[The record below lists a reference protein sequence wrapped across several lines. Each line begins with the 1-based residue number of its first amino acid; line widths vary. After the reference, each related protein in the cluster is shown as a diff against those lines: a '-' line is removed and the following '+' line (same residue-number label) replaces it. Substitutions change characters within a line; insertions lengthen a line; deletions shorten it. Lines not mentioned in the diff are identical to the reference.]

1 MRQYSD
7 EYKES
12 LANEFVELHELY
24 NKVIAQAG
32 EGPYNEEEQQIIS
45 DYEDVCEEYEE
56 VFNKKPKYKIPFF
69 QKIYSKR
76 ELPASKRE
84 PAYCDNISAE
94 IRHFIPENYLLVHK
108 GKGVS

>member
-69 QKIYSKR
+69 QKYTVR
-76 ELPASKRE
+76 ES
-84 PAYCDNISAE
+84 S
-94 IRHFIPENYLLVHK
+94 LLVS
-108 GKGVS
+108 GSLLTVIISL

>member
-1 MRQYSD
+1 VQQYSE

-12 LANEFVELHELY
+12 LASEFMELHELY
-24 NKVIAQAG
+24 NKVIEQAG

-69 QKIYSKR
+69 QKIYRRSS
-76 ELPASKRE
+76 LPVKES
-84 PAYCDNISAE
+84 
-94 IRHFIPENYLLVHK
+94 LLIVI
-108 GKGVS
+108 VFLWRFDILYRRIIY

>member
-1 MRQYSD
+1 MQQYSE

-12 LANEFVELHELY
+12 LASEFMELHELY
-24 NKVIAQAG
+24 NKVIEQAG

-69 QKIYSKR
+69 KNLQ
-76 ELPASKRE
+76 
-84 PAYCDNISAE
+84 
-94 IRHFIPENYLLVHK
+94 
-108 GKGVS
+108 